1 DLIGP
6 SGLRD
11 EPVRI
16 ISSWNDKNLGRRFLR
31 YDMYKVCNYMKCVTL
46 GRGNNHCSYFRWFN
60 EDEKK
65 KKLVNEL
72 TTKITN
78 KELAKK
84 HVENEYEMDSCYEH
98 GWKSKL
104 MNLLCTGSD
113 DG

>member
-1 DLIGP
+1 
-6 SGLRD
+6 
-11 EPVRI
+11 
-16 ISSWNDKNLGRRFLR
+16 
-31 YDMYKVCNYMKCVTL
+31 MKCVTL

-60 EDEKK
+60 EEEVNDWSKNALIQEDIWKKK

-113 DG
+113 DGS